1 MEDKEY
7 LKIVNEFKRTMGCT
21 PQEWLNKEI
30 EKNDNIK
37 KAIIKH
43 NIYKNNIEILP
54 ISNVEQLKLLGKNL
68 GYKEEEWNNN
78 NCLYHIMKYY
88 KDFNVNNYIICYIY
102 VEFDNKPFD
111 EKLYNEYHEEYLKY
125 YSKNPNIK
133 LIVWTNNLNWCKLN
147 FKFFNTSYIYFNTYE
162 KILK

>member
-1 MEDKEY
+1 MTNKE
-7 LKIVNEFKRTMGCT
+7 IVNDFKRTMGCT
-21 PQEWLNKEI
+21 PVEWLNKQI
-30 EKNDNIK
+30 EKNNIK
-37 KAIIKH
+37 KDI
-43 NIYKNNIEILP
+43 NNFYKNNIEILP

-68 GYKEEEWNNN
+68 GYKEEEWNDNN
-78 NCLYHIMKYY
+78 YLYHMMKYY

-125 YSKNPNIK
+125 YSKNSDTKI
-133 LIVWTNNLNWCKLN
+133 IVWTNNFNWCKLN
-147 FKFFNTSYIYFNTYE
+147 FKFFNTVYIYFNAAAYE

>member
-1 MEDKEY
+1 MWANS
-7 LKIVNEFKRTMGCT
+7 LG
-21 PQEWLNKEI
+21 QGG
-30 EKNDNIK
+30 
-37 KAIIKH
+37 
-43 NIYKNNIEILP
+43 ILQLFSQFFP
-54 ISNVEQLKLLGKNL
+54 GQFFMDLKLTGSLEKIMSESVHVAQTLSWKLTSNER
-68 GYKEEEWNNN
+68 KEWINNN
-78 NCLYHIMKYY
+78 FIYHIMKQY

-133 LIVWTNNLNWCKLN
+133 LIVWTNNFDWCKLN
-147 FKFFNTSYIYFNTYE
+147 FKFFNTTYIYFKTYE